1 MSKKKTTQSFL
12 PLSLVLILLCVSLHV
27 GVTEAIYRHLGVGAA
42 KWTKKI
48 SVGPSPPCGAP
59 PAKAK
64 PPPSKANPP
73 PYKKPPTKP
82 CRLVPPRPPRL
93 H

>member
-1 MSKKKTTQSFL
+1 MTKKKTTQSFL

-27 GVTEAIYRHLGVGAA
+27 GVTEAINRHLGAA